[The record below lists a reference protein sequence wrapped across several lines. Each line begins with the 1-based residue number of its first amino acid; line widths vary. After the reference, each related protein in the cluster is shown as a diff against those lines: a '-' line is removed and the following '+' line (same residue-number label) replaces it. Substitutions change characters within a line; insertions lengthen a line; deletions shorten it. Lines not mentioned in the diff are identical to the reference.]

1 MLKTSESTNTLRTAI
16 REIKTTQHSE
26 QREHKCMYENL
37 FAYLCRLLK
46 EALEKIK
53 AQHPAADGLQA
64 AKLEGEI
71 M

>member
-1 MLKTSESTNTLRTAI
+1 MSPQIRYASSYVNSKTP
-16 REIKTTQHSE
+16 E

-46 EALEKIK
+46 EALEKAT
-53 AQHPAADGLQA
+53 AQHTSPADGLKA